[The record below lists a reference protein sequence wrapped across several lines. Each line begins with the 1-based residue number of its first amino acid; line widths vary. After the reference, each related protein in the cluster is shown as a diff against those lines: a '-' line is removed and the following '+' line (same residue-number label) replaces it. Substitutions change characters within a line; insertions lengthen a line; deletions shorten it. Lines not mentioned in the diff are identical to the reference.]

1 MNLNQE
7 VTNYISNTSEEQVE
21 ILEILRNLIHE
32 SVPNTSEAIKW
43 GFPVFNNKKD
53 FCYLRFSK
61 KHITFGFYN
70 FQKIE
75 DPDDLLE
82 GSGNTLKHIKIK
94 KKEGINSE
102 LLAKWLKAI
111 SE

>member
-7 VTNYISNTSEEQVE
+7 ITNYISGASAEQVE
-21 ILEILRNLIHE
+21 ILELLRTLIHE

-43 GFPVFNNKKD
+43 GFPVFGNEKD

-61 KHITFGFYN
+61 KHITLGFYN
-70 FQKIE
+70 FEKIE
-75 DPDDLLE
+75 DPDNLLE

-94 KKEGINSE
+94 KKEDINSA
-102 LLAKWLKAI
+102 LLTKWLKAI